1 MVPTCYA
8 QPVPREW
15 CFSLSS
21 GESEFHALLKG
32 TRDAG
37 AVSMIS
43 DLVVD
48 VSENRKIGRA
58 VLDVRIGA
66 SAGQGIA
73 VRVGRIREFATPTVV
88 VQKLTQD
95 SKSKSLKILGVSNPQ
110 LSGCSRA
117 QDNGNLENDHHAECR
132 RPHASEEHQE
142 QRLWLNRKI

>member
-1 MVPTCYA
+1 MVPTYYA

-21 GESEFHALLKG
+21 GESEFHALVKG

-37 AVSMIS
+37 AVSMIK

-66 SAGQGIA
+66 SAGRGIA
-73 VRVGRIREFATPTVV
+73 VGVGRIRDFATPTVV

-95 SKSKSLKILGVSNPQ
+95 GKSKSLKILRVSNPEFLVVHEHKITVIWRTIAMQ
-110 LSGCSRA
+110 NA
-117 QDNGNLENDHHAECR
+117 EDNMQVKNIRSSDCG
-132 RPHASEEHQE
+132 
-142 QRLWLNRKI
+142 